1 MGDKLPKIN
10 EVTSTEV
17 RNAWKDAL
25 YVKYVEN
32 CGGSVSEVKL
42 LIGTLKFYLL
52 LKFNGFLSKMSI

>member
-17 RNAWKDAL
+17 RNAWKDEL

-42 LIGTLKFYLL
+42 LIGTQVLFIAKIQWI
-52 LKFNGFLSKMSI
+52 SK